1 VASGVEGV
9 YVLDTGGPGLKTEG
23 LARELG
29 FAIALVSGGGYT
41 FVLDRTTNSLRRFA
55 SDF

>member
-1 VASGVEGV
+1 V
-9 YVLDTGGPGLKTEG
+9 TEG

-29 FAIALVSGGGYT
+29 FVVALASADGYT
-41 FVLDRTTNSLRRFA
+41 YVLDRTTNSLRRIP